1 MINVVS
7 ANLLAECP
15 YKKYAIPALRI
26 NFEIRAKKFIDR
38 IKELMPDV
46 ILLQE
51 VDKGWRNEI
60 DLNILKLG
68 YHVQDGLGRNKN
80 LGLAILWKKDTMKPA
95 SARVVN
101 FGEAG
106 ILSMEFLHCQS
117 NEIVCFVTL
126 HAPWGEAEKYHNF
139 YNTIASANGHVL
151 IAGDFNTDVS
161 ANSNVLIPSDLITD
175 NPKENNNYKYFF
187 GKLFTLNK
195 GYKDITDSIQFTS
208 RNVKTNT
215 EEKIDF
221 IIGKN
226 CGAINTCIYP
236 DKLALLLPH
245 VLGGEFDLEEE
256 SNHFSDH
263 ALLSSTI
270 VLT

>member
-1 MINVVS
+1 MINLVS
-7 ANLLAECP
+7 ANVLAQCP
-15 YKKYAIPALRI
+15 YEKYATLALSI

-38 IKELMPDV
+38 IKELIPDV

-60 DLNILKLG
+60 DSNILKLG
-68 YHVQDGLGRNKN
+68 YYVQYGHCRNKN
-80 LGLAILWKKDTMKPA
+80 LGLAILWKKDTMEPA
-95 SARVVN
+95 SARAAN
-101 FGEAG
+101 FSEAG

-117 NEIVCFVTL
+117 KEIVCFVTV
-126 HAPWGEAEKYHNF
+126 HAPWGEAEKHHDF
-139 YNTIASANGHVL
+139 YNTIVSTNGNVL
-151 IAGDFNTDVS
+151 IAGDLN
-161 ANSNVLIPSDLITD
+161 TD

-245 VLGGEFDLEEE
+245 VFGGEFDLEEE

-270 VLT
+270 VIFQ